1 MDVGTLQPLIA
12 KLLLT
17 VQAITGYPAAPKPP
31 EVNFVPHAWFEE
43 HACTGTGRC
52 AVLAF
57 LPPGHTIYLDDRL
70 DPLQDLAA
78 QSILFHELVHYAQ
91 AESGA
96 FTMLPVCLAWHE
108 KEREAYVAQLR
119 FLQQQNAGLDV
130 YERLGAH
137 APLEPC
143 PE

>member
-1 MDVGTLQPLIA
+1 MNGGTLQALIA
-12 KLLLT
+12 KLLVS
-17 VQAITGYPAAPKPP
+17 VQAVTGYPVAARPP
-31 EVNFVPHAWFEE
+31 EINFVPHAWFEE
-43 HACTGTGRC
+43 HACTGHC
-52 AVLAF
+52 AVLGF

-96 FTMLPVCLAWHE
+96 FTMLPDCLAWHE
-108 KEREAYVAQLR
+108 KEREAYLAQLR
-119 FLQQQNAGLDV
+119 FLQQQNAGADV

-137 APLEPC
+137 APLQPC